1 MAEERKQRTVISKQA
16 MHRMPFY
23 LQCLKK
29 LSVEGVTNVS
39 APVVEE
45 MLKLNEVQVRKDF
58 AAVSRTGGKAK
69 VGFSVAELL
78 DSMER
83 TLGYRNMDDAV
94 LVGAGSLGRALASFR
109 GFEEYG
115 LRIVAAFDVDRSL
128 VGRKLGNA
136 PVYHVDDLAAFCEE
150 NDINIGIITVPVEHA
165 QEACDALVAGGVLG
179 IWNFAPAYLR
189 VPDNILLQN
198 ENMAASLALL
208 SKHLREKFAEE
219 SER

>member
-1 MAEERKQRTVISKQA
+1 MAEERKQRSVISKQA

-29 LSVEGVTNVS
+29 LSAEGVTNVS
-39 APVVEE
+39 APVVAE

-94 LVGAGSLGRALASFR
+94 LVGAG
-109 GFEEYG
+109 
-115 LRIVAAFDVDRSL
+115 
-128 VGRKLGNA
+128 
-136 PVYHVDDLAAFCEE
+136 
-150 NDINIGIITVPVEHA
+150 
-165 QEACDALVAGGVLG
+165 
-179 IWNFAPAYLR
+179 
-189 VPDNILLQN
+189 
-198 ENMAASLALL
+198 
-208 SKHLREKFAEE
+208 
-219 SER
+219 

>member
-1 MAEERKQRTVISKQA
+1 MAQDRKLSGAISTQA

-29 LSVEGVTNVS
+29 LHAEGVTNVS
-39 APVVEE
+39 APMVAQ
-45 MLKLNEVQVRKDF
+45 MLGLNEVQVRKDF
-58 AAVSRTGGKAK
+58 AAVSQSGGRAK
-69 VGFSVAELL
+69 VGFSVEELL

-83 TLGYRNMDDAV
+83 ALGYRNMNDAV

-115 LRIVAAFDVDRSL
+115 LRIVAAFDVDRAL
-128 VGRKLGNA
+128 VGTRIGSA
-136 PVYHVDDLAAFCEE
+136 MVYDVCQLPDFCME

-165 QEACDALVAGGVLG
+165 QEACDALVRGGVLG
-179 IWNFAPAYLR
+179 IWNFAPTYLS

-208 SKHLREKFAEE
+208 SQHLREKLAE
-219 SER
+219 

>member
-29 LSVEGVTNVS
+29 LSAEGVTNVS
-39 APVVEE
+39 APVVAE

-94 LVGAGSLGRALASFR
+94 LVGAG
-109 GFEEYG
+109 
-115 LRIVAAFDVDRSL
+115 SL